1 MLLDL
6 RALGVSQLEVHQRS
20 GESVVSS
27 VTKRRAKLRMKK
39 VENKDNRH
47 ESCG

>member
-20 GESVVSS
+20 GES
-27 VTKRRAKLRMKK
+27 AA
-39 VENKDNRH
+39 EQRH
-47 ESCG
+47 QASRESEDEKGGE